1 MAKDLLVT
9 PKFKKTPK
17 NRKKDQFKDT
27 GGSPVSLLA
36 FPATAPMMYG
46 MGKLRD
52 YKDKKKKEPKKS
64 SPEIKAEGAK
74 KGKMI
79 KLNYGGAAVRGTKF
93 KGVF

>member
-1 MAKDLLVT
+1 MANLKLIE

-46 MGKLRD
+46 IGKTRD
-52 YKDKKKKEPKKS
+52 YLDKKKTEPKKA

-79 KLNYGGAAVRGTKF
+79 KLRGGGAAIRGTNF